1 MTSKQI
7 KAFHDI
13 VTELQKHDEVF
24 DDFLAYEIDK
34 ELQYMETGISLK
46 KICKFYFHD
55 YIDILKK
62 DSNFKRIIMYID
74 FEENNKKIPTS
85 TS

>member
-24 DDFLAYEIDK
+24 DSFLAYEIDK

-46 KICKFYFHD
+46 KICKFCIAGLMIGPTAMVMYLAGVGIFHLLS
-55 YIDILKK
+55 IQ
-62 DSNFKRIIMYID
+62 M
-74 FEENNKKIPTS
+74 
-85 TS
+85 

>member
-34 ELQYMETGISLK
+34 ELEYMETGIDLK
-46 KICKFYFHD
+46 KIGKYCLAGLMIGSTAMVMYLACVGVFHLLS
-55 YIDILKK
+55 IQI
-62 DSNFKRIIMYID
+62 
-74 FEENNKKIPTS
+74 
-85 TS
+85 

>member
-24 DDFLAYEIDK
+24 DSFLAYEIDK

-46 KICKFYFHD
+46 NIC
-55 YIDILKK
+55 
-62 DSNFKRIIMYID
+62 
-74 FEENNKKIPTS
+74 
-85 TS
+85 